1 MRIRYL
7 GKRNISCDM
16 CLKIATH
23 AYIDNKEWMRNLFPE
38 VEFSDMTICE
48 KCAMRETG
56 KKHWKDVKRIL

>member
-16 CLKIATH
+16 CLNAGTH
-23 AYIDNKEWMRNLFPE
+23 AYIDSKEWMKSLFPE
-38 VEFSDMTICE
+38 VEFEDMTICE